1 MEMPS
6 PVLVFGDP
14 YISKNTINAAK
25 KKYKDAHWEVVSASE
40 QDPDEIRMI
49 SGFSSF
55 GVTDKVILIQ
65 DIPNKKDIREFLID
79 LVKSSS
85 ENLKFVLWDSG
96 NFIKRDPKTKE
107 LNKTWGGFVSE
118 LVDIPG
124 SKVIDSGS
132 DFTEKENFDC
142 TNFVRESFG
151 KFNKK
156 IGNNAIS
163 IFVDI
168 VGGNKGM
175 ILSEV
180 QKLSLCC
187 GEEVTPEFI
196 LKNAFPTSSEAV
208 LYKFGNSLDS
218 GNFMSAVNSFEEF
231 IFHGANIYVLSEILV
246 KRARWQLAV
255 AQMHKNGI
263 HWFDIP
269 NFLMEMGKFPSSVW
283 HDVGLTSAQKKNS
296 SEDFAE
302 FSDKIEFMT
311 KKLGIPDF
319 YFISE
324 VKEVKEKKSKKEESD
339 DDEGKKKVK
348 SGTSGECLP
357 LIFIAQQIVNSVKSG
372 IFESNKCK
380 YNEEILKDKVLTK
393 FLLNYISVL
402 DLMKEIRF
410 NQDNAKS
417 FIYEMMRIL
426 ADFDLDFVGEGL
438 TD

>member
-175 ILSEV
+175 IL
-180 QKLSLCC
+180 
-187 GEEVTPEFI
+187 
-196 LKNAFPTSSEAV
+196 
-208 LYKFGNSLDS
+208 
-218 GNFMSAVNSFEEF
+218 
-231 IFHGANIYVLSEILV
+231 
-246 KRARWQLAV
+246 
-255 AQMHKNGI
+255 
-263 HWFDIP
+263 
-269 NFLMEMGKFPSSVW
+269 
-283 HDVGLTSAQKKNS
+283 
-296 SEDFAE
+296 
-302 FSDKIEFMT
+302 
-311 KKLGIPDF
+311 
-319 YFISE
+319 
-324 VKEVKEKKSKKEESD
+324 
-339 DDEGKKKVK
+339 
-348 SGTSGECLP
+348 
-357 LIFIAQQIVNSVKSG
+357 
-372 IFESNKCK
+372 
-380 YNEEILKDKVLTK
+380 
-393 FLLNYISVL
+393 
-402 DLMKEIRF
+402 
-410 NQDNAKS
+410 
-417 FIYEMMRIL
+417 
-426 ADFDLDFVGEGL
+426 
-438 TD
+438 